1 MKIGVYINTHGITS
15 LRDGAMRLV
24 KVDLDDM
31 EPLRVAQRAEELGY
45 HSLWFSDHVTM
56 TRETE
61 SLHNAADP
69 IKGTRAYPPS
79 PNMLDALVMMGAVL
93 ATTERIAV
101 APSILVSPYRHPLSD
116 SRQLLTLEAIAPG
129 RLILAVGTGWLKEEF
144 DALGVDYKTR
154 SSRTVE
160 CIEIYKR
167 ALGDEPC
174 SYDGQYF
181 SFPEVSMEPRPA
193 VRPDILFGG
202 VTRRSA
208 EISATHCEGWF
219 PTFTDPAATVDRYD
233 DLLDHLAGRLRDEG
247 GARERFHLAAV
258 VSARV
263 LPEGRSGPDRLAEG
277 GLDKVLSDLRE
288 LHDRGF
294 QNIVLQ
300 LNCESESMD
309 EYWEQLDLFGTQ
321 VIPEVSAWENDSGW
335 GEGV

>member
-24 KVDLDDM
+24 KVDLDQM
-31 EPLRVAQRAEELGY
+31 QPLEVAKRAESLGF
-45 HSLWFSDHVTM
+45 HSLWFSDHITM

-93 ATTERIAV
+93 ATTEKIEV

-144 DALGVDYKTR
+144 DAIGVDYSTR
-154 SSRTVE
+154 TARTIE
-160 CIEIYKR
+160 CIEVYKR
-167 ALGDEPC
+167 ALGPDPC
-174 SYDGQYF
+174 AYDGEFFQ
-181 SFPEVSMEPRPA
+181 FPEVSMEPRPA
-193 VRPDILFGG
+193 SRPPILFGG

-208 EISATHCEGWF
+208 EISAGHCEGWF

-233 DLLDHLAGRLRDEG
+233 DLLVTLEEDLKKQGV
-247 GARERFHLAAV
+247 ARGDFHLAAV

-263 LPEGRSGPDRLAEG
+263 SNESGNTPDRLAEG
-277 GLDKVLSDLRE
+277 SVDKVLSDLGE
-288 LHDRGF
+288 LHRRGF

-300 LNCESESMD
+300 LNCESETMD
-309 EYWEQLDLFGTQ
+309 EYWEQMKLFGEHI
-321 VIPEVSAWENDSGW
+321 IPEVHSWVNDSGW
-335 GEGV
+335 GEGA